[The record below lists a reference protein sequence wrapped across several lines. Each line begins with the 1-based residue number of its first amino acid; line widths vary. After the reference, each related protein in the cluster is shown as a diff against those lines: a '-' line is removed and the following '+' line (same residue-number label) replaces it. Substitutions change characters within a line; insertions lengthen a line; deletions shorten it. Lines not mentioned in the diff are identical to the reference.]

1 MRLLDRIAL
10 ARGRELTLGTLM
22 ERLAAIHGD
31 RPFVTEADGGF
42 AATFAEAAA
51 LVDRWAGGIAAQ
63 SEPGS
68 RVVLATA
75 NGYEQFLLTLAA
87 SRAGRVPA
95 PVNGQMSKAEIEHVV
110 ADSGASLV
118 VRAVADVDDAEVE
131 PFGPAAAADP
141 GDIGALFYTSGTTGK
156 PKGAELTHRGLVGGM
171 SMAALLPSGLRRDE
185 VVLGLPVA
193 HIFGFTAVVGAA
205 CGGLPV
211 YFFPRFNPAKALD
224 AIESRRATIF
234 VGVPAMYRMLLEA
247 GAEDRD
253 LTSVRLWISG
263 ADAMPTELAT
273 RFKRFG
279 ATATLPLVGPIGE
292 ASFAEGYGMVETG
305 GGVAVRLSPPLLP
318 AGLGGSVGVPLPGNT
333 FKVVGDDGEEV
344 AVGGVG
350 ELLLSGPGVLKGYHG
365 APEATAAAL
374 TDDGWLRT
382 GDLARRGVA
391 GMVNF
396 EGRMKDVIKRGG
408 YSVYALEVEKTLEE
422 HQDVLEAA
430 VVPVPD
436 DRDGEVPVAAV
447 RLRPGADLASLDLGA
462 WAAERL
468 SKYKV
473 PLRFVAV
480 DDLPRTGTNKVQRK
494 EVVALVED
502 ASDAPGAEAAA
513 AGSTASG
520 STAKASAKRAPAKR
534 GAAKKAAGKKAPAKK
549 AATTKAPAKKGAAK
563 KAATSAAPAKRA
575 PAK

>member
-1 MRLLDRIAL
+1 MRLFDRIGL
-10 ARGRELTLGTLM
+10 ARGRELTLGVLM
-22 ERLAAIHGD
+22 ERLAAIHGS
-31 RPFVTEADGGF
+31 RTLVTEADGGF
-42 AATFAEAAA
+42 TATFEEAAA
-51 LVDRWAGGIAAQ
+51 LVDRWAGGIAAA
-63 SEPGS
+63 SEAGD

-95 PVNGQMSKAEIEHVV
+95 PVNGQMSKAEIDHVV

-118 VRAVADVDDAEVE
+118 VRSAGDVEGAQAHGPAVAAE
-131 PFGPAAAADP
+131 PT
-141 GDIGALFYTSGTTGK
+141 DIGALFYTSGTTGK

-171 SMAALLPSGLRRDE
+171 SMAALLPTGLRRDE
-185 VVLGLPVA
+185 LVLGLPVA

-224 AIESRRATIF
+224 AIESRRSTIF

-263 ADAMPTELAT
+263 ADAMPTELAA

-279 ATATLPLVGPIGE
+279 ATATLPLVGPVGE

-333 FKVVGDDGEEV
+333 FKVVDEDGDEV

-374 TDDGWLRT
+374 TEDGWLRT

-408 YSVYALEVEKTLEE
+408 YSVYALEVEQTLEE
-422 HQDVLEAA
+422 HPDVLEAA

-436 DRDGEVPVAAV
+436 DRDGELPVAAV
-447 RLRPGADLASLDLGA
+447 RLRTGADLVALDLGA
-462 WAAERL
+462 WATERL

-473 PLRFVAV
+473 PVRFVAV
-480 DDLPRTGTNKVQRK
+480 DDLPRTGTNKVQRR
-494 EVVALVED
+494 EVVALVEE
-502 ASDAPGAEAAA
+502 AGDAPVSAEPSAPAVKRA
-513 AGSTASG
+513 
-520 STAKASAKRAPAKR
+520 TAKEAPAKAR
-534 GAAKKAAGKKAPAKK
+534 PAGKTAAKKAPAKRT
-549 AATTKAPAKKGAAK
+549 AAPKGAA
-563 KAATSAAPAKRA
+563 PR
-575 PAK
+575 